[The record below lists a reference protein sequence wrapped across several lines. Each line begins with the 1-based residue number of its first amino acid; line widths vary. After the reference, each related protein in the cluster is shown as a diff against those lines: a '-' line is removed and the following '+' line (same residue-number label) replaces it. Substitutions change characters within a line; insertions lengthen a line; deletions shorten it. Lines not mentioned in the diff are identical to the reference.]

1 VCYNFYNAN
10 GLIGAEYFI
19 RASPQGRIAMN
30 YGQRMRFYR
39 LTAFIMLFIILS
51 CSFMSMC
58 SLVFAANGQDKP
70 QTEAVSALLFDARR
84 GQVILSKAADELSHS
99 SLANRIMAVL
109 ITLEKADVEA
119 MVTASKDAANTENA
133 TLNLT
138 VGEKYAVKNLLYAL
152 LLTGS
157 PDAAI
162 ALAEYVGGSEEGFVN
177 MMNEY
182 AANLGMT
189 DTVFVNCTGAY
200 HENQVTTANDI
211 AKLMKYALSNSN
223 FNRFF
228 GTQAKPW
235 YDKEKTLLL
244 TNTNNMFWSYPG
256 TDGGLTASIN
266 NEIQSL
272 VTTATKNNM
281 RLVCVLLDIPTKNMY
296 TDSIAYLDYG
306 FNNYLYGTLVTAGVS
321 QRTITVGGQDLN
333 LVATTDVYYIYPKGQ
348 NFIKSVDINI
358 DESKLKPP
366 ITRSTLVGM
375 LTFTLMDDTVI
386 NVELYPDR
394 EILPQKTT
402 RQILA
407 DRLRENKE
415 LLYLITFLIIIE
427 IIILI
432 YRTGRF
438 IRKKVLKV
446 QARKIT
452 RGRFN

>member
-1 VCYNFYNAN
+1 
-10 GLIGAEYFI
+10 
-19 RASPQGRIAMN
+19 MN
-30 YGQRMRFYR
+30 YGHKIKFRPVSI
-39 LTAFIMLFIILS
+39 FIMVFIILT
-51 CSFMSMC
+51 CSFMSMENFV
-58 SLVFAANGQDKP
+58 LAADGQEKP

-109 ITLEKADVEA
+109 ITLEKADVDA
-119 MVTASKDAANTENA
+119 MVTASKDATNTKNA

-157 PDAAI
+157 PDASI
-162 ALAEYVGGSEEGFVN
+162 ALAEYVGGSEEGFVK

-182 AANLGMT
+182 AANLEMT
-189 DTVFVNCTGAY
+189 DTVFVNCTGDY
-200 HENQVTTANDI
+200 HEKQVTTANDI

-281 RLVCVLLDIPTKNMY
+281 RLVCVLLDVPTKNMY

-306 FNNYLYGTLVTAGVS
+306 FTNYLYGTLVSAGAS
-321 QRTITVGGQDLN
+321 QRTITVEGQNLN
-333 LVATTDVYYIYPKGQ
+333 LVATTDVHYIYPKGQ
-348 NFIKSVDINI
+348 NFIKSIDINI

-366 ITRSTLVGM
+366 ITKTTIIGM
-375 LTFTLMDDTVI
+375 LTYTLLDDTVI
-386 NVELYPDR
+386 NVELCPDR

-402 RQILA
+402 RQIMA

-415 LLYLITFLIIIE
+415 LLYLIAFLVFVEVVIIIYK
-427 IIILI
+427 IIK
-432 YRTGRF
+432 Y
-438 IRKKVLKV
+438 IRKKAIKAR
-446 QARKIT
+446 ARKIT
-452 RGRFN
+452 RGRFH